1 MDRDWI
7 RWLAKRGQEMKSKEN
22 SPFAKH
28 KTEFGTV
35 RIRFGKRRTRKPYE
49 GENDEEGF
57 IRTSNCNRAFFAAS
71 GSQAQDAAKGE
82 KTFKAKC
89 AGCHGADAAGKP
101 AAKSPSIK
109 GKSADE
115 ITKAFSSSPKH
126 ASVKSLPPADVNDL
140 AAYLATLK

>member
-1 MDRDWI
+1 MMKKVLSG
-7 RWLAKRGQEMKSKEN
+7 LAIA
-22 SPFAKH
+22 FAL
-28 KTEFGTV
+28 
-35 RIRFGKRRTRKPYE
+35 
-49 GENDEEGF
+49 F
-57 IRTSNCNRAFFAAS
+57 IAAS